1 MITAKDLSISRG
13 GKTILDGVNLQM
25 QPGRLSV
32 VLGPN
37 GAGKSTL
44 LKALTGVASPDRG
57 DVLVGERSLES
68 FESQEL
74 ARQRAVLAQD
84 TPLTFDFSVEE
95 VVMLGRIPHLS
106 GWESGEDR
114 KAVDRALKFV
124 EMDVFRHRRYPSL
137 SGGEKQR
144 VQLARVL
151 AQIDRTGKEDPPAE
165 PAWLFLDE
173 PTSALDLRHQHVVLY
188 LVRRLSREHGMG
200 ICAVLHDLNLT
211 MRYADHIVL
220 LSRGQVAA
228 EGLPSEVLTAE
239 MIGEVYGVRAEVLNS
254 EIHNSPLVNV
264 LNHQAHEHYVHR

>member
-1 MITAKDLSISRG
+1 MISAYNISVSRG
-13 GKTILDGVNLQM
+13 GKHILSAVDFKM

-44 LKALTGVASPDRG
+44 LKVLTGVEQPDQGEVRM
-57 DVLVGERSLES
+57 GERPLDCFDANEM
-68 FESQEL
+68 
-74 ARQRAVLAQD
+74 ARQRAVLAQE

-106 GWESGEDR
+106 GWESDQDR
-114 KAVDRALKFV
+114 QAVDRALNFV
-124 EMDVFRHRRYPSL
+124 EMDALRHRRYPTL

-151 AQIDRTGKEDPPAE
+151 AQLDQIGRKHPSDE

-188 LVRRLSREHGMG
+188 LVRRLSREQG
-200 ICAVLHDLNLT
+200 IGVCAVLHDLNLA
-211 MRYADHIVL
+211 MRYADHVVL
-220 LSRGQVAA
+220 LSGGKVAA
-228 EGLPSEVLTAE
+228 EGLPADALTAGV
-239 MIGEVYGVRAEVLNS
+239 IGDVYGVQAEVLNS
-254 EIHNSPLVNV
+254 EIHPYPLIHV
-264 LNHQAHEHYVHR
+264 LNHQNQPKHVHS